1 MADKENGMSDLVAIV
16 YPDKE
21 AANRARENLQA
32 AVTQGVLEV
41 EDVVLIA
48 YDDDGRIYPMLGTG
62 EVGFASVEGALGGGV
77 IGLILLGPLLGIAGA
92 AVGAAAAG
100 RVTWKRRF
108 GADVIADSFV
118 KDLWEGLAPGTAAM
132 IALLPEGTLEAALP
146 HIHFQEPGTIV
157 HSSLNSEFEAE
168 LRAAIQAAG
177 RNP

>member
-1 MADKENGMSDLVAIV
+1 MSDLVAIV

-21 AANRARENLQA
+21 AATRARENLKSA
-32 AVTQGVLEV
+32 ATRGLLEV
-41 EDVVLIA
+41 EDAVLIG

-62 EVGFASVEGALGGGV
+62 EVGFASVEGALGGGL
-77 IGLILLGPLLGIAGA
+77 IGLILLGPLRGIAGA

-100 RVTWKRRF
+100 RVAWKHRF
-108 GADVIADSFV
+108 GADVISDSFV
-118 KDLWEGLAPGTAAM
+118 NDLWAGLAPGTAAM
-132 IALLPEGTLEAALP
+132 IVLLREGTLETALP

-157 HSSLNSEFEAE
+157 HSSLSAEFEAE